1 MESEIARPLN
11 DAGAVRQIR
20 RATGYVMGALD
31 IAMTPEIRPRY
42 GFLVYNASM
51 HYWNVS
57 WPLLLRESASRNA
70 VPSMTMVVEA
80 LETVDDRD
88 VEWRVRYLIII
99 NLTNA
104 HDGLE
109 VPITSKKQYMLLD
122 VDSDTGF
129 VSLLTDEGETK
140 EDAQLSRAQGDADE
154 QAWDEVGAETVR
166 RFEEGE
172 SLKLTLLSIM
182 GKDLVVKCEQDPG

>member
-1 MESEIARPLN
+1 MGDDALTEWVPFEEMKKRGFCIIKGNPCRVTDITAKVKGTGASAN
-11 DAGAVRQIR
+11 DRVVISGTHIF
-20 RATGYVMGALD
+20 TGVK
-31 IAMTPEIRPRY
+31 
-42 GFLVYNASM
+42 S
-51 HYWNVS
+51 
-57 WPLLLRESASRNA
+57 
-70 VPSMTMVVEA
+70 
-80 LETVDDRD
+80 VDT
-88 VEWRVRYLIII
+88 I

-154 QAWDEVGAETVR
+154 QAWDVVGAETVR
-166 RFEEGE
+166 RFSEGE

>member
-11 DAGAVRQIR
+11 GAGAVRQIR

-104 HDGLE
+104 HDDARQTAEAAARVALALE
-109 VPITSKKQYMLLD
+109 HAPAAFAGNQAAYDAATGALDAAMAALAAYETSL
-122 VDSDTGF
+122 SA
-129 VSLLTDEGETK
+129 SLEE
-140 EDAQLSRAQGDADE
+140 EEERFSR
-154 QAWDEVGAETVR
+154 WD
-166 RFEEGE
+166 
-172 SLKLTLLSIM
+172 L
-182 GKDLVVKCEQDPG
+182 